1 VSDVDAVIELLERWR
16 DATGVGRLRIG
27 LDATRVIAQLPPER
41 KRALAVEVADRVAPQ
56 LVPAIRAES
65 GDLSAEQVGALVD
78 LLRRADRDQLDDL
91 VTALREGDVA
101 EAAELVG
108 DAVEVVAPADAGTD
122 ELLEDIATEDTAPAD
137 TASTE
142 AVDEHAESE
151 DTAPEDTPPAGPGAV
166 PPPPAEPVEQD
177 DDGGVEVAASAAA
190 AAAMADRDDVE
201 VTDDGALALDE
212 EAVREQLQE
221 QARARAAEYRDSS
234 RDVPS
239 RPAYRAPAMDFISD
253 ADDELELPD
262 PSVESV
268 APLRERMVSTTGSRQ
283 LAAGPVTA
291 IVASLTATADGYRRR
306 RDALQAIRD
315 GRLAGEDVAPVV
327 ASFERATDRAWVAGA
342 AIDAGLVGVDDL
354 AGLDLPASAVAR
366 LRRRSR

>member
-27 LDATRVIAQLPPER
+27 LDATRVIAQLPAER
-41 KRALAVEVADRVAPQ
+41 KRELAIEVADRVAPQ

-91 VTALREGDVA
+91 VTALREGDVG

-108 DAVEVVAPADAGTD
+108 DAVEAVAPTDTDTD
-122 ELLEDIATEDTAPAD
+122 ELLEDIATGDTTAPDTAPD
-137 TASTE
+137 G
-142 AVDEHAESE
+142 
-151 DTAPEDTPPAGPGAV
+151 TPAAGAAAV
-166 PPPPAEPVEQD
+166 PPPPAGPDAVVGGDGPVED
-177 DDGGVEVAASAAA
+177 EGEDEGDGGLEVATSAAA

-201 VTDDGALALDE
+201 VTDDGALELDE
-212 EAVREQLQE
+212 EAVRQQLQE
-221 QARARAAEYRDSS
+221 QARARAAQYRDSS

-239 RPAYRAPAMDFISD
+239 TPAYRAPTMDFISD

-262 PSVESV
+262 PHVESV
-268 APLRERMVSTTGSRQ
+268 APLRERMARATGSRQ

-315 GRLAGEDVAPVV
+315 DRLTSEDVAPVV

-342 AIDAGLVGVDDL
+342 AIDAGLVDIDDL
-354 AGLDLPASAVAR
+354 PALDLSASAVAR